1 MDHMPSILVRPAA
14 IRSPIIIGASITHRK
29 IQRAQIRPQMIF
41 LRRSG
46 PTIFSSN
53 MMGFMSSE
61 RRPSGSGS
69 VGEMLGSALAS
80 PTLFLRALH
89 ALE

>member
-1 MDHMPSILVRPAA
+1 MDQKENQEAICLE
-14 IRSPIIIGASITHRK
+14 IRSPIIKGAIITHRNK
-29 IQRAQIRPQMIF
+29 QRAQIRPQMIF

-46 PTIFSSN
+46 PTILKSST
-53 MMGFMSSE
+53 MGFMSRE

-80 PTLFLRALH
+80 PTLFLRAL
-89 ALE
+89 